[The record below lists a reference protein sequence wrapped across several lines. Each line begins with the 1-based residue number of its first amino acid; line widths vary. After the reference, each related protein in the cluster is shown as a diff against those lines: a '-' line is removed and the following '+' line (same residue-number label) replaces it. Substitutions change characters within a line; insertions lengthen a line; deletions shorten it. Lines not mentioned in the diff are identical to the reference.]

1 MKAENTPRERN
12 NRSNNSFG
20 SLCKRR
26 EIKKNTFKRCRCAKG
41 HIDITKTKKFVYKR
55 NRLITASILRLCG
68 ATSARQRCSSS
79 AAGCLTALS
88 RRPYFVSSACLS
100 ERRVT
105 SRTFCILK
113 VHVIACRSK
122 HPTTTNEEK
131 TSVKKIYYK
140 HIINKQKYTN
150 KVEE

>member
-12 NRSNNSFG
+12 NRSNNSFE

-41 HIDITKTKKFVYKR
+41 HIDIAKTKKFVYKR
-55 NRLITASILRLCG
+55 NRLITASILRFCG
-68 ATSARQRCSSS
+68 ATSARPRCSSS

-105 SRTFCILK
+105 SRTLCTSSHVVLSILPRQMK
-113 VHVIACRSK
+113 RK
-122 HPTTTNEEK
+122 RLWK
-131 TSVKKIYYK
+131 RF
-140 HIINKQKYTN
+140 IINILSIN
-150 KVEE
+150 KNTPIK